1 MEFQDLRHFDPF
13 GPASFP
19 FGVPPAPS
27 GQTPQRLLFNLT
39 SGDVKTVTM
48 HEYRD
53 GYNTLYDAGGNE
65 VDFDDE
71 DCKFEEDDYSENE
84 DTIEERCSIS
94 ASSYSFKIN
103 EE

>member
-1 MEFQDLRHFDPF
+1 
-13 GPASFP
+13 
-19 FGVPPAPS
+19 
-27 GQTPQRLLFNLT
+27 
-39 SGDVKTVTM
+39 M

-84 DTIEERCSIS
+84 DPIEERCSIS
-94 ASSYSFKIN
+94 ASSYRFKIN